1 MRINCLSCGY
11 TIDMDNAYGDYDGQ
25 IKCVIC
31 KAVLNIKTEE
41 GELKSATVAEAGRL
55 NSEKTVFSRA

>member
-1 MRINCLSCGY
+1 
-11 TIDMDNAYGDYDGQ
+11 MDNAYSDYDGQ

-41 GELKSATVAEAGRL
+41 GELKSATVAKAGQL
-55 NSEKTVFSRA
+55 NSEKSILSRG

>member
-31 KAVLNIKTEE
+31 GAVLNIKTEE
-41 GELKSATVAEAGRL
+41 GKLKSANVAKAGQRP
-55 NSEKTVFSRA
+55 SEKSILSRG